1 MTNSLVMLEMN
12 ADVAI
17 LTLNDPA
24 SRNAMS
30 AEMAQQLLAALKAAS
45 GSAKAIVLRGHEK
58 AFCSGANLSSDLV
71 GNAGSI
77 DAGKALEE
85 IFNPLVLAIRDLPVP
100 LVTAVRGAA
109 AGVGASLALIGDI
122 IVAGEGAYFLLPF
135 RHVGLVPDGGAPW
148 LISKAVGRVR
158 ALEMILLAERIPAAK
173 AHEWGLVTRCVS
185 DEDVDETALALA
197 RNIASGATNAIR
209 LARKAV
215 WAAQSADLQA
225 ELELER
231 ELQREAGYHPNFV
244 EGVTAFREKRPP
256 VFV

>member
-1 MTNSLVMLEMN
+1 MTTSLVMLEKKG
-12 ADVAI
+12 DVAI

-30 AEMAQQLLAALKAAS
+30 TDMAQQLLAALEAAS
-45 GSAKAIVLRGHEK
+45 GSAKAIMLRGHEK

-71 GNAGSI
+71 SNAGSI

-122 IVAGEGAYFLLPF
+122 IVAGESAYFLLPF

-185 DEDVDETALALA
+185 DDAVDETAIALA
-197 RNIASGATNAIR
+197 QNIASGATNAIS

-215 WAAQSADLQA
+215 WSAQSADLQA

-244 EGVTAFREKRPP
+244 EGVTAFREKRAP

>member
-1 MTNSLVMLEMN
+1 MTTSLVMLEAN

-30 AEMAQQLLAALKAAS
+30 ADMAQELFAALKAAS
-45 GSAKAIVLRGHEK
+45 ASAKAIVLRGHEK

-71 GNAGSI
+71 SNAGGI

-100 LVTAVRGAA
+100 LITAVRGAA

-158 ALEMILLAERIPAAK
+158 ALEMILLAERIPAGK

-185 DEDVDETALALA
+185 DEAVDETALALA

-215 WAAQSADLQA
+215 WAAQSADLQS

-231 ELQREAGYHPNFV
+231 ELQREAGYHSNFV

>member
-1 MTNSLVMLEMN
+1 MTTSLVMLETKG
-12 ADVAI
+12 DVAI

-30 AEMAQQLLAALKAAS
+30 ADMAQQLLAALKAAS

-71 GNAGSI
+71 SNAGGI

-122 IVAGEGAYFLLPF
+122 IVAGESAYFLLPF

-173 AHEWGLVTRCVS
+173 AHEWGLVTRCMS
-185 DEDVDETALALA
+185 DDAVGETAITLAQ
-197 RNIASGATNAIR
+197 NIASGATNAIR

-215 WAAQSADLQA
+215 WAAQSVDLQA

-244 EGVTAFREKRPP
+244 EGVTAFREKRAP

>member
-17 LTLNDPA
+17 LTLNEPA

-30 AEMAQQLLAALKAAS
+30 AQMAQQLLAALKAAS

-71 GNAGSI
+71 SNAGSL

-85 IFNPLVLAIRDLPVP
+85 IFNPLILAIRDLSVP

>member
-71 GNAGSI
+71 SNAGNL

-85 IFNPLVLAIRDLPVP
+85 IFNPLILAIRDLPVP

>member
-1 MTNSLVMLEMN
+1 MTTSLVMLETKG
-12 ADVAI
+12 DVAI

-30 AEMAQQLLAALKAAS
+30 ADMAQQLLAALKAAS

-71 GNAGSI
+71 SNAGGI

-122 IVAGEGAYFLLPF
+122 IVAGESAYFLLPF

-158 ALEMILLAERIPAAK
+158 TLEMILLAERIPAAK

-185 DEDVDETALALA
+185 DDAVDETAITLAQ
-197 RNIASGATNAIR
+197 NIASGATNAIR

-215 WAAQSADLQA
+215 WAAQSVDLQA

-244 EGVTAFREKRPP
+244 EGVTAFREKRAP

>member
-1 MTNSLVMLEMN
+1 MKTSLVMLETN

-30 AEMAQQLLAALKAAS
+30 ADMAQELLAALKAAS

-71 GNAGSI
+71 SNAGGI

-100 LVTAVRGAA
+100 LITAVRGAA

-185 DEDVDETALALA
+185 DEAVDETALALA

>member
-1 MTNSLVMLEMN
+1 MTTSLVMLETKG
-12 ADVAI
+12 DVAI

-30 AEMAQQLLAALKAAS
+30 ADMAQQLLAALKAAS

-71 GNAGSI
+71 SNAGGI

-122 IVAGEGAYFLLPF
+122 IVAGESAYFLLPF

-185 DEDVDETALALA
+185 DHAVDETAITLAQ
-197 RNIASGATNAIR
+197 NIASGATNAIR

-215 WAAQSADLQA
+215 WAAQSVDLQA

-244 EGVTAFREKRPP
+244 EGVTAFREKRAP
-256 VFV
+256 VFA

>member
-30 AEMAQQLLAALKAAS
+30 AQMAQQLLAALKAAS
-45 GSAKAIVLRGHEK
+45 DSAKAIVLRGHEK

-71 GNAGSI
+71 SNAGNL

-85 IFNPLVLAIRDLPVP
+85 IFNPLILAIRDLPVP